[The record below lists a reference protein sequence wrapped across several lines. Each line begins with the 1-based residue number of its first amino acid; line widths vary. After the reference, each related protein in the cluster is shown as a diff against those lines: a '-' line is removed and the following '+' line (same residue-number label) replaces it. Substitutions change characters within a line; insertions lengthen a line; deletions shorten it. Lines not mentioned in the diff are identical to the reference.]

1 MNKWFSRFIF
11 LTIVGFSQTQ
21 AQVTVNIGAVNLHAG
36 KIGLGIDGITGSTNL
51 LMKYFFNNQLAG
63 QLIAGFE
70 LETVGG
76 SAPQGQTKQTGH
88 AWRAGGSLVFHLTR
102 DQVSPY
108 LGIEGIFESRQQK
121 GFFSVV
127 PDPQNKITGGIV
139 AGAEYFAN
147 DQFSFGVKQLLGL
160 DVMLERHANSLVY
173 PREETTIRFTTSTLV
188 TARYYFN

>member
-1 MNKWFSRFIF
+1 MTKWFSL
-11 LTIVGFSQTQ
+11 LTALTVLAATQTD
-21 AQVTVNIGAVNLHAG
+21 AQVTVNIGTVNLHAG

-76 SAPQGQTKQTGH
+76 SAPQGQTKQTGL
-88 AWRAGGSLVFHLTR
+88 AWRAGGSLVFHFTR

-139 AGAEYFAN
+139 AGGEYFAS

-160 DVMLERHANSLVY
+160 DVMLQRHANSFVY
-173 PREETTIRFTTSTLV
+173 PREETTIKFTTSTQV

>member
-1 MNKWFSRFIF
+1 MNKGFF
-11 LTIVGFSQTQ
+11 LLVTFTVLGVMQSP
-21 AQVTVNIGAVNLHAG
+21 AQVTVNIGTVNLHTG
-36 KIGLGIDGITGSTNL
+36 KIGLGLDGITGSTNL

-76 SAPQGQTKQTGH
+76 SAPQGQTKQTGY
-88 AWRAGGSLVFHLTR
+88 AWRVGGSLLFHLTR

-108 LGIEGIFESRQQK
+108 IGLEGIFESRQQK

-127 PDPQNKITGGIV
+127 PDPQKKITGGVV
-139 AGAEYFAN
+139 AGGEYFAS
-147 DQFSFGVKQLLGL
+147 DQFSFGVKELLGV

-173 PREETTIRFTTSTLV
+173 PKEETTIRFTTSTVV
-188 TARYYFN
+188 TGRFYFN